1 MNTMDFKQLTD
12 LKTKEVPKQLIPALA
27 KRWSPRAF
35 DPKPLDEVDL
45 NLLFEAARW
54 APSSTNAQPWRFLL
68 ARKGEA
74 MHQRIVDILA
84 AGNQTWAVHAPVL
97 GMAWART
104 LFPGKDSHN
113 RHALF
118 DLGAAMQ
125 AMMTQATERGIYGHL
140 MGGFDSEGFKAL
152 APEQEPFEPGVCFAL
167 GYPGK
172 ADQLNEPFLSRELA
186 TRSRLPVS
194 ALVHGLE
201 G

>member
-1 MNTMDFKQLTD
+1 MDFKQLTD
-12 LKTKEVPKQLIPALA
+12 LKTKEVPKQLIPAIG

-35 DPKPLDEVDL
+35 DSKPLNEADL
-45 NLLFEAARW
+45 SLLFEAARW

-74 MHQRIVDILA
+74 MHRRIVDILA
-84 AGNQTWAVHAPVL
+84 PGNQTWATHAPVL

-104 LFPGKDSHN
+104 LFPGKDSPN

-125 AMMTQATERGIYGHL
+125 AMMTQATELGIYGHL
-140 MGGFDSEGFKAL
+140 MGGFDSDAFKAL
-152 APEQEPFEPGVCFAL
+152 APEQEAFEPGVCFAL
-167 GYPGK
+167 GFPGS

-186 TRSRLPVS
+186 NRNRLPLS
-194 ALVHGLE
+194 DLVQGLE